1 MRDRMDKHI
10 LVVDDEP
17 DLCWVLCRILEDEG
31 YRVSTADSGEEA
43 IDIVEKGD
51 IDLIILDVLMP
62 EIDGLEAYRRIKKM
76 DASLPV
82 IMITGHASMDKAME
96 AIKLGAVDY
105 IAKPF
110 RSEHVTNVI
119 KLALS
124 DRT

>member
-1 MRDRMDKHI
+1 MDKHI

-17 DLCWVLCRILEDEG
+17 DLCWVLCRILEAEG
-31 YRVSTADSGEEA
+31 YKVSTADSGEEA
-43 IDIVEKGD
+43 IDIVEKGN
-51 IDLIILDVLMP
+51 IDLIIMDVLMP
-62 EIDGLEAYRRIKKM
+62 EIDGLESYRRIKKM